1 MSNEVMFAREDEME
15 ALNVVDDGVDS
26 QKYLIFMAAHL
37 KLGVIAEDVVEILNN
52 QVITYLPMVPGF
64 IRGIINMRGQMIP
77 ILDIRARLGM
87 AEGRILK
94 LPRLDPEHFV
104 LPAQKR
110 DAVPAVA
117 DDPVSEGSVAV
128 AVRSLSFIGRSLRY
142 LVVQMVCKQQI
153 CPQQYHD
160 RKEYGRQKLSRP
172 DPPVSSLYFLWF
184 LRIRRLHQL

>member
-77 ILDIRARLGM
+77 ILDIRARLGLPSR
-87 AEGRILK
+87 EEDSLVVVINLGDVQLGILVDGVDQM
-94 LPRLDPEHFV
+94 LDIPRANIHP
-104 LPAQKR
+104 LPANSAQLL
-110 DAVPAVA
+110 
-117 DDPVSEGSVAV
+117 VSGMCSLPDGS
-128 AVRSLSFIGRSLRY
+128 GTM
-142 LVVQMVCKQQI
+142 MVLDCEQLL
-153 CPQQYHD
+153 PHD
-160 RKEYGRQKLSRP
+160 
-172 DPPVSSLYFLWF
+172 
-184 LRIRRLHQL
+184 